1 MYTFCIFIS
10 DDGQVG
16 CFHVLD
22 FVTSSTVAMG
32 MQDRLGMLASFLLEG
47 VISLGRVV

>member
-1 MYTFCIFIS
+1 MS

-22 FVTSSTVAMG
+22 IVTGSTVAMG
-32 MQDRLGMLASFLLEG
+32 MQDRLGMLASFPLEK
-47 VISLGRVV
+47 VISLGCVV